1 MAGTSYYYLVSS
13 LPLLRLEE
21 PPPFPSSEFLDTC
34 RGQLSATRFAK
45 LAQVTLLPRARAC
58 CEVERQWN
66 EWETG
71 LRNCLVRHRAAAL
84 GLDPERLFRPTSE
97 VWPQLDRQVDE
108 AMNGR
113 DPGQREL
120 ALDRLRWQHLT
131 DLEPGHDFDF
141 ETLVIY
147 RLKLLLVE
155 KRSARTVERGERNM
169 EALLGR
175 VLEDA
180 HAHRAPDAAGAP

>member
-21 PPPFPSSEFLDTC
+21 PPPFSSSEFLDAC
-34 RGQLSATRFAK
+34 GNQLSAARLAE
-45 LAQVTLLPRARAC
+45 LAQITLLPRALPC
-58 CEVERQWN
+58 CEVERLWN

-71 LRNCLVRHRAAAL
+71 LRNCLVRHRAAVL
-84 GLDPERLFRPTSE
+84 GLDPERQLRPTSE
-97 VWPQLDRQVDE
+97 VWVQLDRQVEE
-108 AMNGR
+108 AMSAR

-120 ALDRLRWQHLT
+120 ALDRLRWQHLS
-131 DLEPGHDFDF
+131 DLEPGHSFDF
-141 ETLVIY
+141 EILVIY

-155 KRSARTVERGERNM
+155 KRAARSIEGGTRNL

-175 VLEDA
+175 VVEDA
-180 HAHRAPDAAGAP
+180 RAHRNTAATS